1 MNKIFL
7 VLSLYFLIL
16 LQVGFWSFFPINQSW
31 PNLILIAVLIISCQ
45 SKNRSIVWLS
55 VLTGGLLLDIF
66 YYQEA
71 GLALLSLS
79 ILILI
84 SQTILNY
91 FELNNFFSHFFYL
104 ALLIFA
110 YEPIRFLLHSFVMK
124 IGVSIPSIPGID
136 FFYLLNQTI
145 YSLILIVF
153 IWLILPH
160 SLKEKYIS

>member
-7 VLSLYFLIL
+7 VLLLYFLIL

-45 SKNRSIVWLS
+45 SRDRSIIWLS
-55 VLTGGLLLDIF
+55 VLAGGLLLDIF

-71 GLALLSLS
+71 GLALWALSA
-79 ILILI
+79 LILI

-91 FELNNFFSHFFYL
+91 FELNNFLSYFFYL
-104 ALLIFA
+104 AFLIFA
-110 YEPIRFLLHSFVMK
+110 YEPIRFLLHSFVAT
-124 IGVSIPSIPGID
+124 IGVSISRIPSVD
-136 FFYLLNQTI
+136 FFSLLNQTI
-145 YSLILIVF
+145 YSLILIIF

-160 SLKEKYIS
+160 GLKEKYIS